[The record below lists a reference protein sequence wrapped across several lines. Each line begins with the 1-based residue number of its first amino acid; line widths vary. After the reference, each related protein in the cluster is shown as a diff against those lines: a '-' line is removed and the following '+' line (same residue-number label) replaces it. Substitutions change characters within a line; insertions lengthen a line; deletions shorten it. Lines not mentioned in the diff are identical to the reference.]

1 MIAVAAHAPTR
12 HWRHISPATRTLRIA
27 LVSTQRSWSGGE
39 AQAHLLAKGLRSR
52 GHEVNAFS
60 RQSSHFADQ
69 MATDGFRVHSFF
81 GRGRNPWGA
90 WQLRH
95 SLGLFQ
101 PDIIHINDSH
111 ALTSVGIALTGQR
124 RPACVVSRRVDFPV
138 RLAHRYRL
146 WCDRV
151 LCVSHAVARVC
162 ANSGLPSNRLQIV
175 PDGCDPK
182 RLEHGDRRRGREAMQ
197 VAPHEKVLLTVA
209 RLSDHKGHSYL
220 LDAMPEVIAR
230 YPQTVL
236 ALAGEGEQRR
246 PLERQT
252 RTLRLEKHVRF
263 LGHRRDIAD
272 VLHGSDIFVMPS
284 HLEGLCSS
292 VIDAMLAGL
301 PTVAT
306 TAGGIP
312 DLLGAYPNSQAVGTL
327 VPPRDSSALA
337 RGLIDVLSRPDHFV
351 QLARR
356 AQSRARQLFTV
367 DCMVEETIRAYQ
379 DLLAEKA
386 PVLAFC

>member
-1 MIAVAAHAPTR
+1 MSPLAAD
-12 HWRHISPATRTLRIA
+12 TLRIA
-27 LVSTQRSWSGGE
+27 LVTTQRNWSGGE
-39 AQAHLLAKGLRSR
+39 SQAHLLAKGLRAR
-52 GHEVNAFS
+52 GHNVNVFS
-60 RQSSHFADQ
+60 RHSSHFADQ
-69 MATDGFRVHSFF
+69 LTNDGFQVHQFY

-95 SLGLFQ
+95 SLHRFQ

-111 ALTSVGIALTGQR
+111 ALTSVGLALIGQR

-138 RLAHRYRL
+138 RFAHRYRL

-182 RLEHGDRRRGREAMQ
+182 RLEHGDRLRGRQAMQ
-197 VAPHEKVLLTVA
+197 VGSQETVLLTVA

-220 LDAMPEVIAR
+220 LDAMPEVISR
-230 YPQTVL
+230 FPQAIL
-236 ALAGEGEQRR
+236 ALAGDGEQRR
-246 PLERQT
+246 QLERQT
-252 RTLRLEKHVRF
+252 RDLRLEKHVRF

-272 VLHGSDIFVMPS
+272 VLQGADIFVMPS
-284 HLEGLCSS
+284 QLEGLCSS

-337 RGLIDVLSRPDHFV
+337 RGIIDVLSRPDHFI

-356 AQSRARQLFTV
+356 AQARASQLFTV
-367 DCMVEETIRAYQ
+367 DCMVEETLQAYQ
-379 DLLAEKA
+379 DLLAEKSCL
-386 PVLAFC
+386 PEFC